1 MVKPTRS
8 VRRTSGFVQ
17 VDYPETERVASDRWT
32 GSFQKF
38 KLSEHG
44 DPFGSPSSNAG
55 VIREGR
61 PFRGEYFWNTEIA
74 RRAVNGARSFLVML
88 GIGICEYLA
97 GLGNGLE
104 PD

>member
-1 MVKPTRS
+1 MCL
-8 VRRTSGFVQ
+8 FDQ
-17 VDYPETERVASDRWT
+17 
-32 GSFQKF
+32 FHKF

-74 RRAVNGARSFLVML
+74 ERAVNGARSFL
-88 GIGICEYLA
+88 GDARNWYL
-97 GLGNGLE
+97 
-104 PD
+104 